1 MKKKMTLFIF
11 ILMFIYMTVAFFI
24 LGIST
29 RIITAI
35 IYTGEFYLSVSG
47 TIKVV
52 KMSVV
57 AGIFISV
64 GAFIFNR
71 IDIYNA
77 RKKPPIDPDK

>member
-1 MKKKMTLFIF
+1 
-11 ILMFIYMTVAFFI
+11 
-24 LGIST
+24 
-29 RIITAI
+29 
-35 IYTGEFYLSVSG
+35 VSG